1 MDNTEENTVE
11 LHGDE
16 EIIEV
21 IELND
26 TEPGP
31 GMYQTIFES
40 LLVVLYFFLE
50 RSGCFFPEK
59 WTVKTNLEPLFT
71 SIASPDQMM

>member
-1 MDNTEENTVE
+1 MDNTEENAVE

-31 GMYQTIFES
+31 GVY
-40 LLVVLYFFLE
+40 
-50 RSGCFFPEK
+50 
-59 WTVKTNLEPLFT
+59 
-71 SIASPDQMM
+71 

>member
-1 MDNTEENTVE
+1 MDNTEENAVE

-31 GMYQTIFES
+31 GMFQTTVES
-40 LLVVLYFFLE
+40 LLIALYVSLK
-50 RSGCFFPEK
+50 RSGCLSLGLLPMC
-59 WTVKTNLEPLFT
+59 LL
-71 SIASPDQMM
+71 IR

>member
-1 MDNTEENTVE
+1 MDNTEGNAVE

-21 IELND
+21 IDLND

-31 GMYQTIFES
+31 GGLKLFLGLFSPRLPNHNIPGR
-40 LLVVLYFFLE
+40 LVFG
-50 RSGCFFPEK
+50 S
-59 WTVKTNLEPLFT
+59 WN
-71 SIASPDQMM
+71 

>member
-1 MDNTEENTVE
+1 MDNVEENAVE

-26 TEPGP
+26 TEPCP
-31 GMYQTIFES
+31 GGYEAVSQLGATCGN
-40 LLVVLYFFLE
+40 V
-50 RSGCFFPEK
+50 
-59 WTVKTNLEPLFT
+59 
-71 SIASPDQMM
+71 

>member
-1 MDNTEENTVE
+1 MDNTEENAVE

-31 GMYQTIFES
+31 GMYQTTFES
-40 LLVVLYFFLE
+40 LLVVLYFLLE
-50 RSGCFFPEK
+50 RSVGCFTET
-59 WTVKTNLEPLFT
+59 WTMTINLEPLFT
-71 SIASPDQMM
+71 SIVSPDQMI

>member
-1 MDNTEENTVE
+1 MDNTEENAVE

-31 GMYQTIFES
+31 GVYKRTLET
-40 LLVVLYFFLE
+40 LLVVFYVLWEQCICL
-50 RSGCFFPEK
+50 
-59 WTVKTNLEPLFT
+59 T
-71 SIASPDQMM
+71 

>member
-1 MDNTEENTVE
+1 MDNQEENAVE

-16 EIIEV
+16 EIVEV

-31 GMYQTIFES
+31 GVYKTTFGPLIFAFYF
-40 LLVVLYFFLE
+40 LVQFG
-50 RSGCFFPEK
+50 S
-59 WTVKTNLEPLFT
+59 FT
-71 SIASPDQMM
+71 

>member
-1 MDNTEENTVE
+1 MDNTEGNAVE

-31 GMYQTIFES
+31 GVYQRTLEP
-40 LLVVLYFFLE
+40 LLVVFYALWEQCICL
-50 RSGCFFPEK
+50 
-59 WTVKTNLEPLFT
+59 T
-71 SIASPDQMM
+71 

>member
-1 MDNTEENTVE
+1 MDNSEENAVE

-16 EIIEV
+16 EIVEV

-31 GMYQTIFES
+31 GVYKATFGA
-40 LLVVLYFFLE
+40 LLVAFCFLLVQ
-50 RSGCFFPEK
+50 SGS
-59 WTVKTNLEPLFT
+59 FT
-71 SIASPDQMM
+71 

>member
-1 MDNTEENTVE
+1 MDNTEENAVE

-31 GMYQTIFES
+31 GVYKTNFEPH
-40 LLVVLYFFLE
+40 LLVCYGS
-50 RSGCFFPEK
+50 RI
-59 WTVKTNLEPLFT
+59 WTFNVKTN
-71 SIASPDQMM
+71 

>member
-1 MDNTEENTVE
+1 MDNTEENAVE

-31 GMYQTIFES
+31 GMYQTFES
-40 LLVVLYFFLE
+40 LLVVLYFLLE
-50 RSGCFFPEK
+50 RSGGCFTE
-59 WTVKTNLEPLFT
+59 T
-71 SIASPDQMM
+71 

>member
-1 MDNTEENTVE
+1 MENTEENAVE

-31 GMYQTIFES
+31 GVYKRTLEPH
-40 LLVVLYFFLE
+40 LTVLYVLWEQCICLTLYFE
-50 RSGCFFPEK
+50 DSC
-59 WTVKTNLEPLFT
+59 
-71 SIASPDQMM
+71 

>member
-1 MDNTEENTVE
+1 MDNTEENAVE

-31 GMYQTIFES
+31 GVNKTNFEPL
-40 LLVVLYFFLE
+40 LLVCY
-50 RSGCFFPEK
+50 GI
-59 WTVKTNLEPLFT
+59 NLD
-71 SIASPDQMM
+71 I

>member
-1 MDNTEENTVE
+1 MDNAEENAVE

-31 GMYQTIFES
+31 GMYQTTFES
-40 LLVVLYFFLE
+40 PLIVLPLLLE
-50 RSGCFFPEK
+50 RSGCFLKSELGRL
-59 WTVKTNLEPLFT
+59 TLSLCLHLLCLL
-71 SIASPDQMM
+71 IR